1 MIIVLFF
8 LYKTNYQMD
17 VFQLANKCLGTF
29 FYTSTQNHGLQP
41 AQNLHHVTDDII
53 NHRKACKTYAGTHKS
68 FREKLEKISTTYIIL
83 KKHPAKK
90 KRETF
95 SNNLK
100 QFTEECESLFDIR
113 TSEKNRQKTQEEL
126 WNFKEPSFD
135 KEFYRGQ

>member
-83 KKHPAKK
+83 KKNIQPRKSVKHSQI
-90 KRETF
+90 T
-95 SNNLK
+95 
-100 QFTEECESLFDIR
+100 
-113 TSEKNRQKTQEEL
+113 
-126 WNFKEPSFD
+126 
-135 KEFYRGQ
+135 